1 MKKLFSPIRT
11 LCVAACAVLAV
22 VETPHAQAVT
32 QAKVADLLAQAKTQT
47 QTMPQAQTGAVTP
60 NAPGL
65 ELTMD
70 EAVAKALQL
79 NIDLSV
85 ARLNPE
91 LQDWALAQAFGVY
104 VPTVTATLA
113 ENNATT
119 NPANQFLGGDQ
130 VTAKGTTYNFGVTKL
145 VRKTGST
152 VSASWSNGFTDSS
165 NTAAT
170 TNPRYDSTLRATF
183 TQPLLRNRSIDT
195 NRANLVTA
203 EINRLLADI
212 SLRATTINTV
222 ANTKNAYWDLVYN
235 IQAVEAA
242 KTSLALAQKLVE
254 DNKIRVEIGTLAPL
268 DIVSAQAEAATR
280 QQTLVTAQGNMLTSE
295 LALKRLIVNGTSD
308 PIWGARLNP
317 VERPPT
323 DVESKIDLEAALRTA
338 LENRTDMVT
347 ARKNLEIS
355 DVTLR
360 YQRNQTLPGVDLQ
373 AYYQSAGTGGT
384 VLARNGNPAIPGG
397 YSDALSQ
404 LVRRKQPTWNVQV
417 QVSYPIGTSVQ
428 DATYARSKV
437 QYQQALA
444 QLKAL
449 ELSVATDV
457 TNQALTVQSAF
468 QQVQA
473 AAAARDL
480 SQKRLEAEQSKFEVG
495 MSTNYDVVL
504 AQRDF
509 TDAQNSELRAIL
521 NYRKAIVDF
530 QRKQETASS
539 GGSNGISTGGSI
551 SPGST
556 GGIISSGS
564 TGGQ

>member
-22 VETPHAQAVT
+22 EGTPHAQSVT
-32 QAKVADLLAQAKTQT
+32 QATVSDLLAQAKTQT
-47 QTMPQAQTGAVTP
+47 QTMPPAQTGAVTP

-79 NIDLSV
+79 NIDLNV

-119 NPANQFLGGDQ
+119 SPANVFQGGDQ
-130 VTAKGTTYNFGVTKL
+130 VNTKGTTYNFGATKL

-152 VSASWSNGFTDSS
+152 VSASWSNGFTDTS

-170 TNPRYDSTLRATF
+170 TNPRYDSTVRASI

-203 EINRLLADI
+203 EINRRIADI

-280 QQTLVTAQGNMLTSE
+280 QQTLVAAQGNMLTSE

-308 PIWGARLNP
+308 PLWNARLNP

-347 ARKNLEIS
+347 ARRNLEIS

-384 VLARNGNPAIPGG
+384 VLGRNGNPAIPGG

-428 DATYARSKV
+428 DATYARSRV
-437 QYQQALA
+437 QYQQSLA

-449 ELSVATDV
+449 ELSVATDI

-521 NYRKAIVDF
+521 NYRKALVDF
-530 QRKQETASS
+530 QRKLETSSS
-539 GGSNGISTGGSI
+539 GGGSSVGG
-551 SPGST
+551 T
-556 GGIISSGS
+556 

>member
-1 MKKLFSPIRT
+1 VKKLSSPIRT
-11 LCVAACAVLAV
+11 LCIAACAVLAV

-32 QAKVADLLAQAKTQT
+32 QAKVVDLLAQASTQA
-47 QTMPQAQTGAVTP
+47 QTMPQAQAGA

-65 ELTMD
+65 DLTMD

-85 ARLNPE
+85 ARLNPQ
-91 LQDWALAQAFGVY
+91 LQDWALAQAYGVY
-104 VPTVTATLA
+104 VPNVTATIA

-119 NPANQFLGGDQ
+119 IPANRFGGGDT
-130 VTAKGTTYNFGVTKL
+130 VKAKGTTYNFGATKGL
-145 VRKTGST
+145 QKTGST
-152 VSASWSNGFTDSS
+152 ISLNWTNGFADTSS
-165 NTAAT
+165 TAAT
-170 TNPRYDSTLRATF
+170 INPKFDSTVRATF
-183 TQPLLRNRSIDT
+183 TQPLVRNRSIDA
-195 NRANLVTA
+195 NRQSVWTA
-203 EINRLLADI
+203 EINRRIADI

-222 ANTKNAYWDLVYN
+222 ANTKNAYWDFVYS

-254 DNKIRVEIGTLAPL
+254 DNKVKVEIGTLAPL

-280 QQTLVTAQGNMLTSE
+280 QQTLVTAVGSQRTAE

-308 PIWGARLNP
+308 PLWNATLNP

-323 DVESKIDLEAALRTA
+323 DVEEKIDLEAALRTA
-338 LENRTDMVT
+338 LENRTDVVT

-355 DVTLR
+355 DVGLR

-373 AYYQSAGTGGT
+373 AYYQAAGTGGT
-384 VLARNGNPAIPGG
+384 VLATSTTPAVPGG

-404 LVRRKQPTWNVQV
+404 LVNRVQPTWNVQV

-437 QYQQALA
+437 QYQQSLA
-444 QLKAL
+444 QLKSL
-449 ELSVATDV
+449 ELTVATDI

-468 QQVQA
+468 QQVRA
-473 AAAARDL
+473 AAAAREL

-495 MSTNYDVVL
+495 MSTNYNVVL

-509 TDAQNSELRAIL
+509 TDSQNTELRAIL
-521 NYRKAIVDF
+521 NYRKALVDF

-539 GGSNGISTGGSI
+539 GGGS
-551 SPGST
+551 SVGST
-556 GGIISSGS
+556 TSG
-564 TGGQ
+564 Q